1 MKELQDII
9 TAWKQLK
16 QTEQTAALATLVKV
30 EGSAYRR
37 PGGRMLITSD
47 GQQIGTISGGCLES
61 DVKERSLLVLETGIP
76 SLVKY
81 DTTSEDDLVWGL
93 GLGCQGVAYVLI
105 ERLNIEQLNALN
117 VIEQCLSTRQ
127 AGAVA
132 TVFNS
137 EAKPKNVERILL
149 YPDNS
154 VVSSIENPKLEEV
167 VEKDIRSVARQKKS
181 LSQSYV
187 LTEGIAE
194 VFLEVIIPPINLVI
208 FGAGFDALPVV
219 HFAKELGWY
228 VTVIDPQAR
237 IQTKERFKCDR
248 EAQPKA
254 VRVILNSTKEACDQ
268 IEFDNQTVAVA
279 MSHNYLYDLEFLQ
292 TLSTISLKYLGI
304 LGPKK
309 RTNRLLLDLKSEGYI
324 FPAEQELYS
333 PVGLDIGADNP
344 EEIAISIIAEIQAVI
359 KNREAGFLKD
369 RNAPIHQAEREG
381 KNADIKSAC
390 STPSQQPNYT
400 THLGA

>member
-9 TAWKQLK
+9 TAWKQLR

-37 PGGRMLITSD
+37 PGARMLITSD

-61 DVKERSLLVLETGIP
+61 DVKERSHEVLETGIP

-81 DTTSEDDLVWGL
+81 DTTSEDDLIWGL

-105 ERLNIEQLNALN
+105 ERLNLEQLNALN
-117 VIEQCLSTRQ
+117 VIEQCLSIGQ

-132 TVFNS
+132 TVFNG
-137 EAKPKNVERILL
+137 ETAKPKNVERVLL

-154 VVSSIENPKLEEV
+154 IVSSIENPELEEV
-167 VEKDIRSVARQKKS
+167 VEKDIRSAARQKKS
-181 LSQSYV
+181 ISQGYV

-219 HFAKELGWY
+219 NFAKALGWY

-237 IQTKERFKCDR
+237 IQTKERFKQCD
-248 EAQPKA
+248 
-254 VRVILNSTKEACDQ
+254 RVILSSIEHACSQ
-268 IEFDNQTVAVA
+268 IEFDNQIAVA

-292 TLSTISLKYLGI
+292 TISTISLKYLGI

-359 KNREAGFLKD
+359 KNREGGFLKD
-369 RNAPIHQAEREG
+369 RNAPIHQAQREG
-381 KNADIKSAC
+381 ENADIKSAY
-390 STPSQQPNYT
+390 TPSEQPNYISSK
-400 THLGA
+400 G